1 MRFEY
6 PSATLTR
13 AVDGDT
19 VHLSVDVGFGMTFK
33 GPFRLA
39 HIDSHERGSPE
50 GAVSTGYMKAKEGGK
65 FALRS
70 IGKDKWGRWLAELIK
85 PDGTTLNEEMLAAG
99 HATPYEGGKR
109 DAVAR

>member
-39 HIDSHERGSPE
+39 HIDTPERGTPE
-50 GAVSTGYMKAKEGGK
+50 GAVSAEYMKAKEGGT
-65 FALRS
+65 FVLRS
-70 IGKDKWGRWLAELIK
+70 LGKDKWGRWLAELLNA
-85 PDGTTLNEEMLAAG
+85 DGLALHDEMIAAG
-99 HATPYEGGKR
+99 LATPYEGGKR
-109 DAVAR
+109 NAVA